1 MFWEL
6 LGSNCSSLKNILSPE
21 SRNVAQVQDVINGI
35 GCIYIYNIFL
45 FGQLLCC
52 ATQTNKQTAPW
63 QGIGVI
69 PPGSK
74 IYIASG
80 CVVDFCLHILVALHQ
95 G

>member
-35 GCIYIYNIFL
+35 RCIHIYIYIFL

-52 ATQTNKQTAPW
+52 ATQTNKLQVLF
-63 QGIGVI
+63 I
-69 PPGSK
+69 
-74 IYIASG
+74 
-80 CVVDFCLHILVALHQ
+80 
-95 G
+95 